1 MIIQFIVSLFA
12 TLSFAE
18 LFGAPKK
25 ELFFLPFPRN
35 NAKID
40 LQDLR
45 HYVKAYCEY
54 FPLSE
59 KDLNAMLYVY
69 VFQLLRST
77 YGYKEYL
84 LSDSEDREGLISFA
98 FWRTKICKEVLGHID
113 EI

>member
-1 MIIQFIVSLFA
+1 MGELMR
-12 TLSFAE
+12 SFVQTSHNS
-18 LFGAPKK
+18 
-25 ELFFLPFPRN
+25 RN

-54 FPLSE
+54 FPLSD
-59 KDLNAMLYVY
+59 KDLNAMPYVY

-84 LSDSEDREGLISFA
+84 LSNSEDREGLISFA

>member
-1 MIIQFIVSLFA
+1 MQTSHN
-12 TLSFAE
+12 S
-18 LFGAPKK
+18 
-25 ELFFLPFPRN
+25 RN

-45 HYVKAYCEY
+45 NYVKAYCEY
-54 FPLSE
+54 FPLSD
-59 KDLNAMLYVY
+59 KDLNAMPYVY

-98 FWRTKICKEVLGHID
+98 FWRRMPPILSYLRHAVSSRSPH
-113 EI
+113 